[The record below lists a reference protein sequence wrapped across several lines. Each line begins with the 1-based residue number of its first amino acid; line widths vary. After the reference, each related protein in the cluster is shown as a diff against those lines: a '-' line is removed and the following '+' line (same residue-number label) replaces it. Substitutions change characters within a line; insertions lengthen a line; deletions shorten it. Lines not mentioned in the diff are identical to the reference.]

1 MEQNRA
7 TEEKPLVSVVILAYN
22 GERVIKSCLDSVLN
36 QTYGNVEIVVV
47 DNASTDRMT
56 EIIEKF
62 KRDLVPLKGTK
73 SLGIIRNPENIGLAG
88 YNDGIDVARG
98 DFVLCVNQDV
108 ALNENFIA
116 MALKYFMMDEKI
128 GAVQGKILKKE
139 IGIGNLESGRD
150 VIDSTGL
157 VAFKSR
163 RFSDRGQGE
172 EDKGQYDRVEEVFG
186 VNGAVAFF
194 RRKCLEDVDICRGTT
209 SAIGRSRSSA
219 CGEWYDPDF
228 FMYKEDID
236 LSWRIRL
243 YGWKIVYCPEAVAYA
258 ERTSSPMSDKS
269 GAVREVIKTRRRQTQ
284 FVKNLSFKNHRLAIV
299 KNDLSWLFLKH
310 LPWILPREIAA
321 WSYALVFEP
330 ETWPAIGE
338 LFRQL
343 PQARK
348 KRKIIM
354 KNKKVGARGMGKWFK

>member
-1 MEQNRA
+1 MIEG
-7 TEEKPLVSVVILAYN
+7 KPLVSVVILAYN

-47 DNASTDRMT
+47 DNASTDCMT
-56 EIIEKF
+56 EIIERF

-88 YNDGIDVARG
+88 YNAGIDASRG
-98 DFVLCVNQDV
+98 EFVLCVNQD
-108 ALNENFIA
+108 ATLNENFIA
-116 MALKYFMMDEKI
+116 VALKCFMMDEEI
-128 GAVQGKILKKE
+128 GAVQGKIFKKFPTSFNRE
-139 IGIGNLESGRD
+139 
-150 VIDSTGL
+150 VITKSEATGL
-157 VAFKSR
+157 NFQLPIIDTTGLAAFKSR
-163 RFSDRGQGE
+163 RFADRGQGE
-172 EDKGQYDRVEEVFG
+172 EDKGQYNKTEEVFG

-194 RRKCLEDVDICRGTT
+194 RKKCLEDVKIDFRESGNDN
-209 SAIGRSRSSA
+209 S
-219 CGEWYDPDF
+219 GEYYDNDF